1 VSRASIKA
9 LITLRS
15 DLKRDLTLAR
25 ATTIYVCEACH
36 GQAPKWQGQCPH
48 CGEWNSL
55 TAQLQ
60 PAGSR
65 GAAKSRTALVAS
77 SAPASL
83 SEAIAAGAAGGAG
96 RLAVGLGELD
106 RVLGGGLVP
115 GSVTLLGGEPGIGK
129 STLLLQVAQAL
140 AVRATVLYATGEEST
155 AQVALR
161 AQRLGGAYERV
172 HLLAETDLD
181 TVLAL
186 AEQQRPALLVV
197 DSIQTMALAA
207 VPSAAGAVTQLRE
220 CTAALVRF
228 AKASGTAVLIVGH
241 VTKDGAIAGPR
252 MLEHLV
258 DTVLYFERDAGSRFR
273 RVRAAKNRFGAA
285 NELGFFLMQETG
297 LKEVKNPAAIF
308 LSRAPQPV
316 VGSLVMVTRDGTRPL
331 LVEVQGLVDP
341 SRLGAPRRVAQ
352 GIDSGR
358 LAMVLA
364 VLHRH
369 GGVSLQEH
377 DVFANVVG
385 GLDIDEPAWDL
396 PVALALASS
405 LRDFALPPD
414 LVVFGELGLTGEV
427 RPVTF
432 GEERIREAAKLG
444 FKRALV
450 PEGNL
455 PRERIEGIDIRGV
468 ARIGDALTRIFG

>member
-1 VSRASIKA
+1 MAAAPRAAAAARRKA
-9 LITLRS
+9 GLV
-15 DLKRDLTLAR
+15 A
-25 ATTIYVCEACH
+25 ATTVATLS
-36 GQAPKWQGQCPH
+36 QAM
-48 CGEWNSL
+48 
-55 TAQLQ
+55 TA
-60 PAGSR
+60 
-65 GAAKSRTALVAS
+65 AAADTARWPL
-77 SAPASL
+77 
-83 SEAIAAGAAGGAG
+83 GM
-96 RLAVGLGELD
+96 GELD
-106 RVLGGGLVP
+106 RVMGGGLVP
-115 GSVTLLGGEPGIGK
+115 GSVTLIGGEPGIGK

-140 AVRATVLYATGEEST
+140 ATAHVVLYASGEEST
-155 AQVALR
+155 AQIALR
-161 AQRLGGAYERV
+161 AQRLGGEYGNV
-172 HLLAETDLD
+172 QVVAETDID
-181 TVLAL
+181 TILAL
-186 AEQQRPALLVV
+186 AVQHRPALLVV

-220 CTAALVRF
+220 CTATLVRH
-228 AKASGTAVLIVGH
+228 AKASGMAVLIVGH

-258 DTVLYFERDAGSRFR
+258 DTVLYFERDASSRFR

-285 NELGFFLMQETG
+285 NELGFFLMQENG
-297 LKEVKNPAAIF
+297 LREVKNPAAIF
-308 LSRAPQPV
+308 LSRAAVPV
-316 VGSLVMVTRDGTRPL
+316 VGSIVMVTRDGTRPL

-341 SRLGAPRRVAQ
+341 SRFGSPRRVAQ
-352 GIDSGR
+352 GIDAGR

-405 LRDFALPPD
+405 LREVALPPD

-450 PEGNL
+450 PQDNL
-455 PRERIEGIDIRGV
+455 PRVKIDGIEVRGV
-468 ARIGDALTRIFG
+468 ARIEDALNKVLG

>member
-1 VSRASIKA
+1 M
-9 LITLRS
+9 
-15 DLKRDLTLAR
+15 
-25 ATTIYVCEACH
+25 
-36 GQAPKWQGQCPH
+36 
-48 CGEWNSL
+48 
-55 TAQLQ
+55 
-60 PAGSR
+60 
-65 GAAKSRTALVAS
+65 
-77 SAPASL
+77 
-83 SEAIAAGAAGGAG
+83 
-96 RLAVGLGELD
+96 GELD

-115 GSVTLLGGEPGIGK
+115 GSVTLIGGEPGIGK
-129 STLLLQVAQAL
+129 STLLLQVAQGLHDAQ
-140 AVRATVLYATGEEST
+140 AVLYASGEEST
-155 AQVALR
+155 VQVALR
-161 AQRLGGAYERV
+161 ARRLGGDFGHVRLVAQTE
-172 HLLAETDLD
+172 LD
-181 TVLAL
+181 TILAA
-186 AEQQRPALLVV
+186 AEQARPQLLII
-197 DSIQTMALAA
+197 DSIQTMQLAA
-207 VPSAAGAVTQLRE
+207 VPNAAGAVTQLRE

-285 NELGFFLMQETG
+285 NELGFFLMQEGG
-297 LKEVKNPAAIF
+297 LREVRNPAAIF

-341 SRLGAPRRVAQ
+341 SRFGAPRRVAQ
-352 GIDSGR
+352 GIDAGR

-405 LRDFALPPD
+405 LKDVPLPPD

-444 FKRALV
+444 FRRALV
-450 PEGNL
+450 PESNL
-455 PRERIEGIDIRGV
+455 PREALEGIEVRGV
-468 ARIGDALTRIFG
+468 ARIEDALAKVLR

>member
-1 VSRASIKA
+1 MELPVRGNNTCHLAPGKA
-9 LITLRS
+9 GGSGRS
-15 DLKRDLTLAR
+15 QHCVAPDRG
-25 ATTIYVCEACH
+25 H
-36 GQAPKWQGQCPH
+36 GSGQQPH
-48 CGEWNSL
+48 
-55 TAQLQ
+55 
-60 PAGSR
+60 R
-65 GAAKSRTALVAS
+65 
-77 SAPASL
+77 
-83 SEAIAAGAAGGAG
+83 AAGAGHD
-96 RLAVGLGELD
+96 ELD

-129 STLLLQVAQAL
+129 STLLLQVAQAMS
-140 AVRATVLYATGEEST
+140 ATQPVLYATGEEST

-161 AQRLGGAYERV
+161 AHRLGGAYERV
-172 HLLAETDLD
+172 QVVAETGLD
-181 TVLAL
+181 TILSL
-186 AEQQRPALLVV
+186 AEQQRPSLLVI

-207 VPSAAGAVTQLRE
+207 VPNAAGAVTQLRE

-228 AKASGTAVLIVGH
+228 AKSGGTAVWLVGH

-297 LKEVKNPAAIF
+297 LREVKNPAAIF
-308 LSRAPQPV
+308 LSRAAQPV

-341 SRLGAPRRVAQ
+341 SRFGSPRRVAQ
-352 GIDSGR
+352 GIDAGR

-364 VLHRH
+364 VLSRH
-369 GGVSLQEH
+369 GGLSLQEH

-405 LRDFALPPD
+405 LRDFPLPPD

-444 FKRALV
+444 FRRALV
-450 PEGNL
+450 PQDNL
-455 PRERIEGIDIRGV
+455 PRVPVEGIEVRGV
-468 ARIGDALTRIFG
+468 ARIDDALRKLMGQQKL

>member
-1 VSRASIKA
+1 M
-9 LITLRS
+9 
-15 DLKRDLTLAR
+15 
-25 ATTIYVCEACH
+25 
-36 GQAPKWQGQCPH
+36 
-48 CGEWNSL
+48 
-55 TAQLQ
+55 
-60 PAGSR
+60 GS
-65 GAAKSRTALVAS
+65 AM
-77 SAPASL
+77 SAP
-83 SEAIAAGAAGGAG
+83 
-96 RLAVGLGELD
+96 RLAMNMDELD

-129 STLLLQVAQAL
+129 STLLLQVAQAM
-140 AVRATVLYATGEEST
+140 AATLPVLYATGEEST
-155 AQVALR
+155 SQVALR
-161 AQRLGGAYERV
+161 ARRLGGAYDRV
-172 HLLAETDLD
+172 QVVAETQLD
-181 TVLAL
+181 AILAL
-186 AEQQRPALLVV
+186 AEQQRPALLVI
-197 DSIQTMALAA
+197 DSIQTMALAS
-207 VPSAAGAVTQLRE
+207 VPNAPGAVTQLRE
-220 CTAALVRF
+220 CTAALVRY
-228 AKASGTAVLIVGH
+228 AKVSGTAVWLVGH

-285 NELGFFLMQETG
+285 NELGFFLMQENG
-297 LKEVKNPAAIF
+297 LREVKNPAAIY
-308 LSRAPQPV
+308 LSRAAQPV

-341 SRLGAPRRVAQ
+341 SRLGSPRRVAQ
-352 GIDSGR
+352 GIDAGR

-369 GGVSLQEH
+369 AGLSLQEH

-385 GLDIDEPAWDL
+385 GLTIDEPAWDL

-405 LRDFALPPD
+405 LRDFPLPPD

-450 PEGNL
+450 PQDNL
-455 PRERIEGIDIRGV
+455 PRVPIDGIEVRGAARIE
-468 ARIGDALTRIFG
+468 AALSRFLTP

>member
-1 VSRASIKA
+1 
-9 LITLRS
+9 
-15 DLKRDLTLAR
+15 LT
-25 ATTIYVCEACH
+25 EAM
-36 GQAPKWQGQCPH
+36 QSA
-48 CGEWNSL
+48 GE
-55 TAQLQ
+55 
-60 PAGSR
+60 
-65 GAAKSRTALVAS
+65 GANRT
-77 SAPASL
+77 
-83 SEAIAAGAAGGAG
+83 G
-96 RLAVGLGELD
+96 VGMGELD
-106 RVLGGGLVP
+106 RVLGGGLVA
-115 GSVTLLGGEPGIGK
+115 GSVTLIGGEPGIGK
-129 STLLLQVAQAL
+129 STLLLQVAQGISGS
-140 AVRATVLYATGEEST
+140 RPVLYATGEESVE
-155 AQVALR
+155 QVAMR
-161 AQRLGGAYERV
+161 ARRLGGAFGHV
-172 HLLAETDLD
+172 QVVAQTDLD
-181 TVLAL
+181 TILELAG
-186 AEQQRPALLVV
+186 QVRPALLIV
-197 DSIQTMALAA
+197 DSIQTMALAT

-220 CTAALVRF
+220 CTAALVRQ
-228 AKASGTAVLIVGH
+228 AKSTGTSVLIVGH

-285 NELGFFLMQETG
+285 HELGFFLMQENG
-297 LKEVKNPAAIF
+297 LREVKNPAAIF

-316 VGSLVMVTRDGTRPL
+316 IGSLVMVTRDGTRPL
-331 LVEVQGLVDP
+331 LVEVQGLVDA

-352 GIDSGR
+352 GIDAGR

-364 VLHRH
+364 VLNRH

-405 LRDFALPPD
+405 LREVALPPD

-444 FKRALV
+444 FRRALV
-450 PEGNL
+450 PEGNV
-455 PRERIEGIDIRGV
+455 PRAAVEGIEVRGVTRIE
-468 ARIGDALTRIFG
+468 DALRKVLG